1 MLPNRIVPIVVLLVY
16 HTRTTSPL
24 WRPYYDRYPRTI
36 TDRVR
41 YSRLAYVIQKYALS
55 VTLISFC
62 EYHTNVPGYHN
73 RLCKPVTLVAPPY
86 SVLSLSSLYCDGTS
100 DRCPLTDRLV
110 ENYDT
115 VSIDTSAEREK
126 ILRSPAVIDAIET
139 MNEIERIGNRPTQTV
154 CESSGIKDHECNGA
168 DLVYNQSSHQSD
180 RIKNEDCEVQERA
193 DRRAKE
199 MANTTIDE
207 EMKKEEVSSAAIYY
221 HDGGKLF
228 AEDVF

>member
-1 MLPNRIVPIVVLLVY
+1 M
-16 HTRTTSPL
+16 
-24 WRPYYDRYPRTI
+24 
-36 TDRVR
+36 
-41 YSRLAYVIQKYALS
+41 IQKYALS

-73 RLCKPVTLVAPPY
+73 RLCKPVTLVASPY

-154 CESSGIKDHECNGA
+154 CESSGIEDNECDGA
-168 DLVYNQSSHQSD
+168 DPVHRADPVHKKSSHHLDAISIEDSELQEQAERLVEIYEVV
-180 RIKNEDCEVQERA
+180 RIDKPAEGEKNSEISCGD
-193 DRRAKE
+193 
-199 MANTTIDE
+199 
-207 EMKKEEVSSAAIYY
+207 
-221 HDGGKLF
+221 
-228 AEDVF
+228 